1 MAERGRGVWNAVHVR
16 IRVGRGESPVSTKVS
31 SEKTYRVADHLR
43 SAKFHEPPGS
53 LVEVEHGHGVRQGA
67 EIHLRQAAATDS
79 ELDGAV
85 KIRHGGED
93 ARRGGEDSVL
103 NPNEFM
109 KSLHNPISCQ
119 FLAGGHGGEAISSRK
134 LQ

>member
-1 MAERGRGVWNAVHVR
+1 MERSTCTYTGWEGRISR
-16 IRVGRGESPVSTKVS
+16 VSTKVS

-85 KIRHGGED
+85 KIRHGGVF
-93 ARRGGEDSVL
+93 S
-103 NPNEFM
+103 
-109 KSLHNPISCQ
+109 
-119 FLAGGHGGEAISSRK
+119 
-134 LQ
+134 